1 MARKGFKPNPAGYR
15 AVLLSGDARKACET
29 AAASLSAS
37 ASSQSGIDYSIDSMA
52 GMNRIHTRVS
62 TQTREDFF
70 RERRLH
76 ALEIAVSSAGGNV
89 TGGSRTGRRKR

>member
-37 ASSQSGIDYSIDSMA
+37 AASQSGIDYGIDTME
-52 GMNRIHTRVS
+52 GLNRIHTRVS
-62 TQTREDFF
+62 TQTSEDFF
-70 RERRLH
+70 RERKYH

-89 TGGSRTGRRKR
+89 TGGSRTRRKKG